1 MSTTRPPEPGDPDPA
16 GAAPDTLGA
25 LLGRHGA
32 SLPETER
39 RQLAAHALERTTAWV
54 FAHEDHRPSAERAER
69 LVELLARR
77 VHGEPMAYLLGRREF
92 YGRDFEISP
101 AVLIPRPETEHL
113 VEVALNVLPA
123 GTARVVD
130 VGTGSGC
137 IALTLAC
144 ERPDWQIVG
153 TDIAGDALAM
163 AERNRDRLDCT
174 NVRWHRADLLDGV
187 DGPFD
192 AIVSNPPY
200 VASGDPHLDRGDLRF
215 EPRTAL
221 TDENDGLALIRRL
234 IGEAASR
241 LVPGGWLWL
250 EHGHDQAATV
260 RELLMTAGFKAVAS
274 RRDLAGIERIS
285 GGRWSR

>member
-1 MSTTRPPEPGDPDPA
+1 VSTTRSSEPGNPQPA
-16 GAAPDTLGA
+16 DAGPESLGTL
-25 LLGRHGA
+25 LERNGA
-32 SLPETER
+32 SLPISER
-39 RQLAAHALERTTAWV
+39 RHLAAHALDRTTAWV
-54 FAHEDHRPSAERAER
+54 FAHEDHRPPAERAE
-69 LVELLARR
+69 LLKILLARR
-77 VHGEPMAYLLGRREF
+77 ARGEPMAYLLGRREF
-92 YGRDFEISP
+92 YGRDFEVSP

-113 VEVALNVLPA
+113 VEAALDVLPA
-123 GTARVVD
+123 GPARVVD

-144 ERPDWQIVG
+144 ERPDWHIVG
-153 TDIAGDALAM
+153 TDIAGDALAV
-163 AERNRDRLDCT
+163 AERNRDRLDCAH
-174 NVRWHRADLLDGV
+174 VRWHRTDLLDGV

-234 IGEAASR
+234 VDQATER

-260 RELLMTAGFKAVAS
+260 RELLMTAGFEAVAS